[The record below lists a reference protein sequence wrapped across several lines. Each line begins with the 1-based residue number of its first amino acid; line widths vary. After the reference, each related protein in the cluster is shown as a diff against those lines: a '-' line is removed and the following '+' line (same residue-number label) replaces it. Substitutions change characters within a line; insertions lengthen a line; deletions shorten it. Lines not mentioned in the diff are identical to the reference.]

1 MTFVLCDTIA
11 AIATAPGAAWRGIVR
26 ISGPAVADCVAP
38 IFRTDEA
45 TAEWTSARRAASFP
59 GRLILPGWHSPAP
72 CDLYFWPDHR
82 SYTRQSVIELHT
94 IGAPP
99 LLDAVLAAVCR
110 GGARLAAPGEFTL
123 RAFLAGRLDLT
134 QAEAVLGVIDA
145 QNTRQLDVALAQ
157 LAGGLSQP
165 LVHLRDRLLDVLAH
179 LEAGLD
185 FTEED
190 IEFISRADLLAH
202 LADARQRLVS
212 IAHQLARRTEATTAP
227 RAVLVGWPNVGKS
240 SLFNALAGDQKAIVS
255 HAPGTTRDYLTAAID
270 LDGVACQLVDT
281 AGVEPQTGDALA
293 AEAQTMTAR
302 GRAQSDVQL
311 FCLDSTRPLNE
322 WETTE
327 LCRAA
332 WSRVVVLTKCDRD
345 EAIHKPEAQA
355 KDAGNPF
362 ARAWGLSDTISTSSV
377 TGFGLEH
384 LRITIRRR
392 IEIGQHAESSVVA
405 ATAARCRDSV
415 ARATE
420 ALLRATQLAQ
430 THAGEEL
437 IAAEIR
443 LALDELA
450 HIVGAVYTDDLL
462 DRIFSRFCIGK

>member
-26 ISGPAVADCVAP
+26 ISGPAVTDCVAP
-38 IFRTDEA
+38 LFRTDEA
-45 TAEWTSARRAASFP
+45 TAEWTSVRRATSFP
-59 GRLILPGWHSPAP
+59 GRLVLPGWHSPAP
-72 CDLYFWPDHR
+72 CDLYFWPDRR

-165 LVHLRDRLLDVLAH
+165 LVHLRDQLLDVLAH

-190 IEFISRADLLAH
+190 IEFISRADLLTH

-212 IAHQLARRTEATTAP
+212 IAHQLAHRTDTTAP

-270 LDGVACQLVDT
+270 LDGVTFQLIDT
-281 AGVEPQTGDALA
+281 AGVEPQTGDPLA

-327 LCRAA
+327 LRHAAGCRIL
-332 WSRVVVLTKCDRD
+332 VLTKCDRND
-345 EAIHKPEAQA
+345 TLHKPEAQA
-355 KDAGNPF
+355 KDAGNPI
-362 ARAWGLSDTISTSSV
+362 ARAWGLCNAIPTSSV
-377 TGFGLEH
+377 TGLGLAA
-384 LRITIRRR
+384 LRDAIRNQ
-392 IEIGQHAESSVVA
+392 IQSTQHAESPVVA

-420 ALLRATQLAQ
+420 ALFRATQLAQ
-430 THAGEEL
+430 AHAGEEL

-450 HIVGAVYTDDLL
+450 QIVGAVYTDDLL